1 MQPLVLLVEGPGD
14 LDTSDSA
21 PNFVALVQ
29 SSLSVIA
36 NAITA
41 PDTILRSGPSGS
53 CPYESKPCGA

>member
-1 MQPLVLLVEGPGD
+1 MQPPVLLVDGPGD
-14 LDTSDSA
+14 LDTSRDSA

-41 PDTILRSGPSGS
+41 PDTILRSGPRI
-53 CPYESKPCGA
+53 ESLPSPALS